1 MSINSYKLVPV
12 KMFEDLIKGAQ
23 AAVPKSRSV
32 SSIREEAENNI
43 PDVAS
48 TQKYSTPNPPQMSM
62 GGGNKNALAAPLPQW
77 VYEDQGELPN
87 YSQGKKV
94 TDSFE
99 EYRNMLDDNTIPEHI
114 KIQLLQYLKDKY
126 DKARMP
132 REPSDELDDVDAY
145 YDAYDKKTQSILNS
159 MTGEKRAKAL
169 DIVRVFQNNTNLIR
183 WNSAGD
189 FLLPKYV
196 DTSAINLNS
205 LLKTLLYAGA
215 GSAREIQATIDIIEP
230 FYKSIKHNIVN
241 KKISNRLDA
250 IRDNASQ
257 RYVSL
262 NSIRKKKN
270 KIKINC
276 HP

>member
-1 MSINSYKLVPV
+1 ML
-12 KMFEDLIKGAQ
+12 
-23 AAVPKSRSV
+23 
-32 SSIREEAENNI
+32 NN
-43 PDVAS
+43 
-48 TQKYSTPNPPQMSM
+48 
-62 GGGNKNALAAPLPQW
+62 
-77 VYEDQGELPN
+77 
-87 YSQGKKV
+87 
-94 TDSFE
+94 
-99 EYRNMLDDNTIPEHI
+99 NTIPDHI

-126 DKARMP
+126 DKVKIP
-132 REPSDELDDVDAY
+132 REPSDELDDIDAN

-159 MTGEKRAKAL
+159 MSVEKRAKAL

-215 GSAREIQATIDIIEP
+215 GTAREILATIDIIEP

-241 KKISNRLDA
+241 KKITSRLDGKK
-250 IRDNASQ
+250 DNASQ

-262 NSIRKKKN
+262 NSTRKKN
-270 KIKINC
+270 K
-276 HP
+276 

>member
-12 KMFEDLIKGAQ
+12 KMFEDLIRDGRIPLGKG
-23 AAVPKSRSV
+23 RSV
-32 SSIREEAENNI
+32 SSIREASENNI
-43 PDVAS
+43 QDVTS
-48 TQKYSTPNPPQMSM
+48 TQKYSTPTPPEMSM
-62 GGGNKNALAAPLPQW
+62 GEGDKNVSSGPHPLW
-77 VYEDQGELPN
+77 VYEDQTELPN

-94 TDSFE
+94 TDYFA
-99 EYRNMLDDNTIPEHI
+99 EYTDMLNNNTVPDHI
-114 KIQLLQYLKDKY
+114 KVQLLQYLKDKY
-126 DKARMP
+126 DKVKIP
-132 REPSDELDDVDAY
+132 REPSDELDDIDGN

-159 MTGEKRAKAL
+159 MSVEKRAKAL

-215 GSAREIQATIDIIEP
+215 GTAREILATIDIIEP

-241 KKISNRLDA
+241 KKITSRLDGKK
-250 IRDNASQ
+250 DNASQ

-262 NSIRKKKN
+262 NSTRKKK
-270 KIKINC
+270 
-276 HP
+276 